1 MQLNKKNSFLVLCY
15 SLLLIATGYAEAVS
29 RRNTLLNSTELPET
43 PIEPSDKQQNISP
56 IDDTTSFDQI
66 MEDVSIE
73 DEGTRDT
80 GLETF
85 EQGEEDS
92 DHAGQELGGPAQN
105 SFRMGHYED
114 IDVSNKRT
122 ISPRII
128 YPTDATDDSD
138 DKIEV
143 NLEGAD
149 LQNVL
154 DWISSVM
161 HVTFLSDDN
170 IVPSG
175 KYKPSGHAIT
185 FTTHTPLTK
194 KRVWDLFM
202 SWLDMVGLAAVPGAH
217 TDFYKIVTTTDD
229 KAPLYANRSPL
240 PSYINVHWKDLP
252 DNDMRIR
259 YVYLLENT
267 TVAIL
272 QDIIKSFRSNT
283 GVFQPLQEQ
292 NGFILTD
299 KAANV
304 RSIMHIVEEL
314 DKVSM
319 PEGLAVLRLKH
330 ADADDVKKMYDA
342 LTESEKKGSVA
353 ERLFGAKK
361 TSTEMF
367 FPVDT
372 RLIAEKRTNSLIVL
386 GTREGIEKV
395 ENFIKQHIDK
405 DVELPYSPLYVY
417 ELQYASAK
425 DVAAILTKTTAYER
439 QNPASQLGGVRDGD
453 KFFKPMTFIA
463 EESGNRLLISADK
476 EDYFHIREVIKKI
489 DVKQPQIGIEVLV
502 LDVTENKNK
511 ELGTVLRNKQP
522 DVIGQTIE
530 YQTSGLPSNGLLQGP
545 VVNQAQGLI
554 TNLISLAIGQQAGST
569 LVSLGTAA
577 TQGVW
582 GLFKILET
590 YAHTTIL
597 SQPFLITTNNYP
609 STINF
614 GETRRVVTATVSSTS
629 VAQAFDD
636 YSAFL
641 QVDIKPLINSDGI
654 INLDV
659 CVQVNS
665 FVSQNQND
673 ATRNI
678 QTVTTNANIGNG
690 EVLALGGFVRQDT
703 SDVEAR
709 VPILGSIPLIGWL
722 FKNKVQIRTKNNL
735 LIFISPRIIE
745 PHLDGSTGQY
755 TQHKAEVGKEII
767 FGTTRPQDKRDP
779 IHRWFLGD
787 HRTPEIDQVNAF
799 VNRGK
804 TPGHMDIR
812 ASKMYE
818 NRTTPLDM
826 TCPEP
831 RRQANNTTS
840 KTDTKTPILISQP
853 DKHAKRS
860 IVAFMP
866 NDSSKEAA

>member
-1 MQLNKKNSFLVLCY
+1 MQFNLKNNIILWCALC
-15 SLLLIATGYAEAVS
+15 AFTGYTHGLA
-29 RRNTLLNSTELPET
+29 RKNKNMLLASADAQVIIPEGALDQEPDFSAAPDEL
-43 PIEPSDKQQNISP
+43 EPSQEHVHTVHSA
-56 IDDTTSFDQI
+56 
-66 MEDVSIE
+66 
-73 DEGTRDT
+73 DE
-80 GLETF
+80 E
-85 EQGEEDS
+85 
-92 DHAGQELGGPAQN
+92 AQN
-105 SFRMGHYED
+105 FFEHESKKAIQKVDNGAFRMGHYED
-114 IDVSNKRT
+114 YDTQNKRIITPT
-122 ISPRII
+122 IVYPRS
-128 YPTDATDDSD
+128 ATDDPD

-175 KYKPSGHAIT
+175 KYKAAGHAIT

-217 TDFYKIVTTTDD
+217 TDFYKIVTSTDD

-240 PSYINVHWKDLP
+240 PSYINVHWNNLP
-252 DNDMRIR
+252 NNDMRIR

-267 TVAIL
+267 TVAML

-304 RSIMHIVEEL
+304 RSIMHIIEEL

-319 PEGLAVLRLKH
+319 PEGLAVMRLKH
-330 ADADDVKKMYDA
+330 ADAEDVKKMYDA
-342 LTESEKKGSVA
+342 LTETEKKGSVA

-361 TSTEMF
+361 QSTEMF

-395 ENFIKQHIDK
+395 EKFIKLHIDK
-405 DVELPYSPLYVY
+405 GVELPYSPLYIY

-425 DVAAILTKTTAYER
+425 DVADILTKVTAYDR
-439 QNPASQLGGVRDGD
+439 QNPASMLGGVRDGD

-463 EESGNRLLISADK
+463 EGEPGGNRLLISADK

-502 LDVTENKNK
+502 LDVTAHNSK
-511 ELGTVLRNKQP
+511 ELGTSMRNKRP
-522 DVIGQTIE
+522 DTIGQSIQ
-530 YQTSGLPSNGLLQGP
+530 YQVSGLPRNGALTGP
-545 VVNQAQGLI
+545 VVTNLTTTGPNVGLLA
-554 TNLISLAIGQQAGST
+554 NLISLATGQSPGST

-582 GLFKILET
+582 ALFKVLET
-590 YAHTTIL
+590 YAHTTIV
-597 SQPFLITTNNYP
+597 SQPFLLTTNNYP
-609 STINF
+609 SQIKF
-614 GETRRVVTATVSSTS
+614 GETRRVATATISSTS
-629 VAQAFDD
+629 VAEAFDD

-641 QVDIKPLINSDGI
+641 QLDVKPLINSEGF
-654 INLDV
+654 INLTV
-659 CVQVNS
+659 SVQVNS
-665 FVSQNQND
+665 FVPGVTSDN
-673 ATRNI
+673 TRNI
-678 QTVTTNANIGNG
+678 QTINTSANVGNG
-690 EVLALGGFVRQDT
+690 EVLALGGLIRHDDT
-703 SDVEAR
+703 GVEAR
-709 VPILGSIPLIGWL
+709 VPILGSIPIVGWF
-722 FKNKVQIRTKNNL
+722 FKNKVKTHDKKNL

-745 PHLDGSTGQY
+745 PRLEGGVGPY
-755 TQHKAEVGKEII
+755 THHKAEVGKESV
-767 FGTTRPQDKRDP
+767 FNSMRPQDKRDP
-779 IHRWFLGD
+779 IHRWFFGD
-787 HRTPEIDQVNAF
+787 HRAPNVDQVNAF
-799 VNRGK
+799 VDRGA
-804 TPGHMDIR
+804 TPERIDVRTSI
-812 ASKMYE
+812 MYE

-826 TCPEP
+826 TCPPVPYAGAAAVPQKQTEFLAAP
-831 RRQANNTTS
+831 LN
-840 KTDTKTPILISQP
+840 K
-853 DKHAKRS
+853 DKRRS

-866 NDSSKEAA
+866 HDGSKEAAS